1 MTMMRFILILLLI
14 CSLVARTQQQ
24 PEEEEEEIFTTQCE
38 GSTCL
43 ECADNG
49 CGWVSLGG
57 CVIDCSYIADIACYS
72 NETVP
77 NAQTSA
83 DVCNA
88 YERYLNDTRICNEAR
103 TDCSTC
109 VATLQSDG
117 TSPCQWYP
125 ITQSCWTGACNQLGC
140 GTTTCPVGGDDNDG
154 GGSFL
159 SCSSSGASTC
169 PECLALEDDCVWNS
183 LTNTC
188 VINNGTLSD
197 SAFSTTCN
205 DDVLGNETTG
215 APAGT
220 PAPSTTTSIGGGNAG
235 AIASCEE
242 CLEQGYA
249 WAIGE
254 CLTSC
259 SVIAD
264 APCYSTQYFDNKTA
278 AEICEIERDN
288 TADTNLCQLQT
299 DCVSCTNTT
308 KSDGFSNCAW
318 YVDGTLSWCGTGG
331 CNMFGVCGSLD
342 CMALDDVTPSQPP
355 STMMSDDVTP
365 SQPPSTSNMYC
376 SSAPNATTCEECVE
390 ADCAW
395 TIGAC
400 WNSCSVIADASCYS
414 KEYFGNNTSAGI
426 CEIERNSTTDTSLC
440 EQQMDCVSCTNTTK
454 SDGSS
459 KCGWYVDGENS
470 WCGTGD
476 CNMWGICGSSN
487 CSSLSLSQPPAT
499 TSSSFHMFAMEQT
512 FSLILCCVALI
523 L

>member
-1 MTMMRFILILLLI
+1 MPT
-14 CSLVARTQQQ
+14 
-24 PEEEEEEIFTTQCE
+24 
-38 GSTCL
+38 G
-43 ECADNG
+43 D
-49 CGWVSLGG
+49 
-57 CVIDCSYIADIACYS
+57 CVIDCVYVADIACYS
-72 NETVP
+72 SETVP

-88 YERYLNDTRICNEAR
+88 YERYLNDTRICDEAG
-103 TDCSTC
+103 TDCQTC

-125 ITQSCWTGACNQLGC
+125 ITLSCWTGACNQLGC
-140 GTTTCPVGGDDNDG
+140 GTTTCAVGGDDNDG

-169 PECLALEDDCVWNS
+169 LECLALPDGCAWNKF
-183 LTNTC
+183 TNTC

-197 SAFSTTCN
+197 FASSTTCE
-205 DDVLGNETTG
+205 DVLGNVTIG
-215 APAGT
+215 APAVT

-264 APCYSTQYFDNKTA
+264 APCYSTQYFGNKTA
-278 AEICEIERDN
+278 EEICEIERND

-299 DCVSCTNTT
+299 DCASCTNTT
-308 KSDGFSNCAW
+308 KSDGSSTCEW
-318 YVDGTLSWCGTGG
+318 YVDGTSSWCGTGG
-331 CNMFGVCGSLD
+331 CGMFGVCGSSD
-342 CMALDDVTPSQPP
+342 CMI
-355 STMMSDDVTP
+355 SDDVTA
-365 SQPPSTSNMYC
+365 SQPPATSSMYC

-395 TIGAC
+395 TIGEC
-400 WNSCSVIADASCYS
+400 WISCDVIADASCYS
-414 KEYFGNNTSAGI
+414 TEYFGNRTSAEI
-426 CEIERNSTTDTSLC
+426 CEIERNGTADNNLC
-440 EQQMDCVSCTNTTK
+440 EQRRDCVSCTNTTK

-459 KCGWYVDGENS
+459 NCGWYVDGANS
-470 WCGTGD
+470 WCGTGE
-476 CNMWGICGSSN
+476 CNMFGICGSSN
-487 CSSLSLSQPPAT
+487 CTSVSVPEARST
-499 TSSSFHMFAMEQT
+499 TSFSFRIFAMEQT

-523 L
+523 LY